1 MNEFVL
7 CKMNK
12 FLLLAF
18 LILIIGVPSAYA
30 HPFLL
35 DSEPPQAGNAA
46 IGTTQIITKY
56 SEAVEID
63 FSELKVF
70 DGNGNQIDNG
80 DTAYYEGE
88 NSLVITTSPLED
100 GTYTVTSKV
109 LSKVDGHLVRAAII
123 FGVGEA
129 QVDVSLLEAQEESE
143 TTFLPE
149 AAARFPGIVGQTVI
163 LGSTISAIAI
173 WGTRRKHFRKENLT
187 LINQTYRSKFSKI
200 TGAALVGVLV
210 SNFVMLAVQTIRLET
225 SPLDVIGTSFGTTWL
240 ARMII
245 TIILLGIWFWMER
258 KPRLTSKK
266 HVPMLVASLVL
277 IFTTTMFGHGA
288 ASELAAPMILD
299 YVHNLLASVWI
310 GGVIFFS
317 FVILPTLAKLDWME
331 KEKTILTILPRYSGM
346 VTIALG
352 ILIITG
358 PTLLWFLES
367 DVTSIT
373 NSTYG
378 FLIFAKI
385 FLALIM
391 IGLGAYFQFKVQRPA
406 VKNLGGAI
414 GAGVFGFG
422 EKSPD
427 ISKEGFEP
435 PTIEALASK
444 KLAKPLKASAV
455 TGIILLGVVSL
466 LVNSSL
472 PAGEIQ
478 TADAQTA
485 TFGFSS
491 ILFSEQAKFDVSVL
505 PVGVGSNIINVI
517 VSTIDG
523 EPISDISGLK
533 IKISNPQRNI
543 SPIEISTTH
552 ASNMITKFEGE
563 ATFGFAGTWQI
574 EIEAQRTQAAN
585 ESVIFDVLVK
595 PTLSEIRTEITEYD
609 FPEGESAPL
618 YPLYDGDNTIWI
630 SDAAK
635 PKLWKFTLDDR
646 KFTSHEFF
654 GLTTIFLD
662 IDHNGKIWFTD
673 TPNSKIGNFDPNT
686 EKFEIIEIPSLT
698 ASSPYSIPI
707 ALKVDLDNNIWV
719 AVVDRDMLLVYNQ
732 DSKEFEQLL
741 KLPTSESGPSALLLD
756 DNGDMWFAES
766 LAGKI
771 GVVDSKTFEITEFA
785 PDTPLDEP
793 FALLFDKSGS
803 LWISEHIGPGIS
815 KFDPV
820 LETFDHVEAPNP
832 ESLPFGMVIDKYDN
846 IWFGQHVTDEL
857 AVYDPY
863 NDQLIEVSIPTP
875 ESFTQFVTSDND
887 GNVWFVEQR
896 GQKLGVVSIS
906 SVSGQ
911 ARTVTDGVSQSGFN
925 YAEIVS
931 PLIAGGIVVSSL
943 FFVKSVND
951 KRRIDKM
958 LSK

>member
-1 MNEFVL
+1 
-7 CKMNK
+7 
-12 FLLLAF
+12 LAL
-18 LILIIGVPSAYA
+18 LILVIGVPSVYA

-35 DSEPPQAGNAA
+35 DSEPSQAVNAP

-56 SEAVEID
+56 SEAVEIN

-70 DGNGNQIDNG
+70 DSNGNQIDNG
-80 DTAYYEGE
+80 DTTYYEGE
-88 NSLVITTSPLED
+88 SSLVITTPPLED

-129 QVDVSLLEAQEESE
+129 QVDASLLESQDESE

-149 AAARFPGIVGQTVI
+149 AAARFPGIVGQTVV

-173 WGTRRKHFRKENLT
+173 WGTQRKHFGKENLT

-200 TGAALVGVLV
+200 TGVALVGVLV
-210 SNFVMLAVQTIRLET
+210 SNFVMLAVQTVRLET
-225 SPLDVIGTSFGTTWL
+225 SPIDVLGTTFGATWL
-240 ARMII
+240 MRMII

-258 KPRLTSKK
+258 KPHLTNKK
-266 HVPMLVASLVL
+266 HVPMLIVSLAL
-277 IFTTTMFGHGA
+277 IFTTTMFGHGT
-288 ASELAAPMILD
+288 ASELVAPMILD

-331 KEKTILTILPRYSGM
+331 KEKTVLAILPRYSGM

-378 FLIFAKI
+378 LLIFAKI

-422 EKSPD
+422 EKPPD

-472 PAGEIQ
+472 PAGEVQ

-491 ILFSEQAKFDVSVL
+491 VLFSEQAKFDVSVL
-505 PVGVGSNIINVI
+505 PVGVGSNTISVI

-523 EPISDISGLK
+523 EPMSDISGLK
-533 IKISNPQRNI
+533 IKVSNPQRNI
-543 SPIEISTTH
+543 SPIEISTIQ
-552 ASNMITKFEGE
+552 SSDEITEFEGE

-574 EIEAQRTQAAN
+574 EIEAQRTQTAN

-618 YPLYDGDNTIWI
+618 YPRYDGDNTIWI
-630 SDAAK
+630 SDAAE
-635 PKLWKFTLDDR
+635 PRLWKFTLDDR
-646 KFTSHEFF
+646 QFSSYDFF
-654 GLTTIFLD
+654 GISTIFLD
-662 IDHNGKIWFTD
+662 IDHDGKIWFTD
-673 TPNSKIGNFDPNT
+673 TPNSKIGNFDPKT
-686 EKFEIIEIPSLT
+686 EKFEVIEIPSLT
-698 ASSPYSIPI
+698 DTSPYSIPI
-707 ALKVDLDNNIWV
+707 ALKVDFDNNIWI
-719 AVVDRDMLLVYNQ
+719 AVVDTDMLLVYNQ
-732 DSKEFEQLL
+732 NSKEFEQFLRV
-741 KLPTSESGPSALLLD
+741 PTSESGPSALLLD
-756 DNGDMWFAES
+756 DNGNIWFAEALS
-766 LAGKI
+766 GRI

-803 LWISEHIGPGIS
+803 LWIAEHIGPGIT

-820 LETFDHVEAPNP
+820 LETFEHVNVPNP
-832 ESLPFGMVIDKYDN
+832 ESLPFGMAIDKYDN
-846 IWFGQHVTDEL
+846 IWFGQHVIDEL
-857 AVYDPY
+857 GVYDPY

-875 ESFTQFVTSDND
+875 ESFTQFITADD
-887 GNVWFVEQR
+887 KGDIWFVEQR
-896 GQKLGVVSIS
+896 TKKLGVVSIS
-906 SVSGQ
+906 SIPGQ
-911 ARTVTDGVSQSGFN
+911 ARSITDGGSGPSFN

-958 LSK
+958 LS

>member
-1 MNEFVL
+1 
-7 CKMNK
+7 
-12 FLLLAF
+12 
-18 LILIIGVPSAYA
+18 
-30 HPFLL
+30 
-35 DSEPPQAGNAA
+35 
-46 IGTTQIITKY
+46 
-56 SEAVEID
+56 
-63 FSELKVF
+63 
-70 DGNGNQIDNG
+70 
-80 DTAYYEGE
+80 
-88 NSLVITTSPLED
+88 
-100 GTYTVTSKV
+100 
-109 LSKVDGHLVRAAII
+109 
-123 FGVGEA
+123 
-129 QVDVSLLEAQEESE
+129 
-143 TTFLPE
+143 
-149 AAARFPGIVGQTVI
+149 
-163 LGSTISAIAI
+163 
-173 WGTRRKHFRKENLT
+173 
-187 LINQTYRSKFSKI
+187 
-200 TGAALVGVLV
+200 
-210 SNFVMLAVQTIRLET
+210 
-225 SPLDVIGTSFGTTWL
+225 
-240 ARMII
+240 
-245 TIILLGIWFWMER
+245 MER
-258 KPRLTSKK
+258 KSHLTGKK
-266 HVPMLVASLVL
+266 HVPMLIVSLAL
-277 IFTTTMFGHGA
+277 IFTTTLLGHGTA
-288 ASELAAPMILD
+288 TELVAPMILD
-299 YVHNLLASVWI
+299 YVHNLLSSVWI
-310 GGVIFFS
+310 GGVIFLA
-317 FVILPTLAKLDWME
+317 FVVLPTLAKLDLID
-331 KEKTILTILPRYSGM
+331 KEKTVLAILPRYSGM

-391 IGLGAYFQFKVQRPA
+391 IGLGAYFQFKIQRPA

-422 EKSPD
+422 EKPPD
-427 ISKEGFEP
+427 VSKEGFEP

-444 KLAKPLKASAV
+444 KISKPLKASAV

-472 PAGEIQ
+472 PAGEVQ

-491 ILFSEQAKFDVSVL
+491 VLFSEQAKFDVSVL
-505 PVGVGSNIINVI
+505 PVGVGPNTISVI
-517 VSTIDG
+517 VSTIDD
-523 EPISDISGLK
+523 EPMSDISGLK
-533 IKISNPQRNI
+533 IKVSNPQRNI
-543 SPIEISTTH
+543 SPIEISTTQ
-552 ASNMITKFEGE
+552 SSDVITKFDGE

-595 PTLSEIRTEITEYD
+595 PTLSEIRTQITEYD

-618 YPLYDGDNTIWI
+618 YPRYDGDNTIWI
-630 SDAAK
+630 SDAAE
-635 PKLWKFTLDDR
+635 PKLWKFTLDDNQ
-646 KFTSHEFF
+646 FTSYEFF

-686 EKFEIIEIPSLT
+686 EEFEIIEIPSLT
-698 ASSPYSIPI
+698 ALSPHSIPI

-719 AVVDRDMLLVYNQ
+719 AVVDRDMLLVYSQ
-732 DSKEFEQLL
+732 DSKEFEQFLR
-741 KLPTSESGPSALLLD
+741 LPTSESGPSALLLD

-771 GVVDSKTFEITEFA
+771 GVVDSKTYEITEYA

-803 LWISEHIGPGIS
+803 LWLSEHIGPSIS

-820 LETFDHVEAPNP
+820 LETFEHVEVPNP
-832 ESLPFGMVIDKYDN
+832 ESLPFGMAIDKYDN

-857 AVYDPY
+857 GVYDPY
-863 NDQLIEVSIPTP
+863 NDQLIEVSIPTL
-875 ESFTQFVTSDND
+875 ESFTQFVTSDDD
-887 GNVWFVEQR
+887 GNIWFVEQR

-906 SVSGQ
+906 SVPGQ

-958 LSK
+958 LS

>member
-1 MNEFVL
+1 M
-7 CKMNK
+7 
-12 FLLLAF
+12 
-18 LILIIGVPSAYA
+18 I
-30 HPFLL
+30 
-35 DSEPPQAGNAA
+35 
-46 IGTTQIITKY
+46 
-56 SEAVEID
+56 
-63 FSELKVF
+63 
-70 DGNGNQIDNG
+70 
-80 DTAYYEGE
+80 
-88 NSLVITTSPLED
+88 
-100 GTYTVTSKV
+100 
-109 LSKVDGHLVRAAII
+109 
-123 FGVGEA
+123 
-129 QVDVSLLEAQEESE
+129 
-143 TTFLPE
+143 
-149 AAARFPGIVGQTVI
+149 
-163 LGSTISAIAI
+163 
-173 WGTRRKHFRKENLT
+173 
-187 LINQTYRSKFSKI
+187 
-200 TGAALVGVLV
+200 
-210 SNFVMLAVQTIRLET
+210 AVQTVRLET
-225 SPLDVIGTSFGTTWL
+225 SPIDVLGTTFGATWL
-240 ARMII
+240 IRMII

-258 KPRLTSKK
+258 KPHLTNKK
-266 HVPMLVASLVL
+266 HVPMLIVSLAL
-277 IFTTTMFGHGA
+277 IFTTTMFGHGT
-288 ASELAAPMILD
+288 ASELVAPMILD

-331 KEKTILTILPRYSGM
+331 KEKTVLAILPRYSGM

-422 EKSPD
+422 EKPPD
-427 ISKEGFEP
+427 VSKEGFEP

-444 KLAKPLKASAV
+444 KLVKPLKASAV
-455 TGIILLGVVSL
+455 IGIILLGVVSL

-485 TFGFSS
+485 MFGFSS
-491 ILFSEQAKFDVSVL
+491 VLFSEQAKFDVSVL
-505 PVGVGSNIINVI
+505 PVGVGPNTISVV

-523 EPISDISGLK
+523 EPMSDVSGLK
-533 IKISNPQRNI
+533 IKVSNPQRNI
-543 SPIEISTTH
+543 SPIEISTIQ
-552 ASNMITKFEGE
+552 SSDEITKFEGE

-574 EIEAQRTQAAN
+574 EIEAQRTQTAN

-618 YPLYDGDNTIWI
+618 YPRYDGDNTIWI
-630 SDAAK
+630 SDAAE
-635 PKLWKFTLDDR
+635 PRLWKFTLDD
-646 KFTSHEFF
+646 KQFSSYDFF
-654 GLTTIFLD
+654 GISTIFLD
-662 IDHNGKIWFTD
+662 IDHDGKIWFTD
-673 TPNSKIGNFDPNT
+673 TPNSKIGNFDPKT
-686 EKFEIIEIPSLT
+686 EKFEIIEIPSLVDT
-698 ASSPYSIPI
+698 SPYSIPI
-707 ALKVDLDNNIWV
+707 ALKVDFDNNIWV
-719 AVVDRDMLLVYNQ
+719 AVVDKDMLLVYSQ
-732 DSKEFEQLL
+732 DSKEFVQFLR
-741 KLPTSESGPSALLLD
+741 LPTSESGPSALLLG
-756 DNGDMWFAES
+756 DNGNIWFAES

-771 GVVDSKTFEITEFA
+771 GIVDSKTFEITEFA
-785 PDTPLDEP
+785 PDTSLDEP

-803 LWISEHIGPGIS
+803 LWISEHIGPGIT
-815 KFDPV
+815 KFNSM
-820 LETFDHVEAPNP
+820 LETFDHVKAPNP
-832 ESLPFGMVIDKYDN
+832 ESLPFGMAIDKYDN

-857 AVYDPY
+857 GVYDPY

-875 ESFTQFVTSDND
+875 ESFTQFITSDD
-887 GNVWFVEQR
+887 KGDIWFVEQR
-896 GQKLGVVSIS
+896 TKKLGVVSIS
-906 SVSGQ
+906 SIPGQ
-911 ARTVTDGVSQSGFN
+911 ARTVTDGGSGPSFN

-951 KRRIDKM
+951 KRRIDRM

>member
-1 MNEFVL
+1 
-7 CKMNK
+7 
-12 FLLLAF
+12 LAF
-18 LILIIGVPSAYA
+18 LILVIGVPSAYA

-35 DSEPPQAGNAA
+35 DSEPSQAVNAP

-70 DGNGNQIDNG
+70 DSNGNQIDNG

-88 NSLVITTSPLED
+88 SSLVITTPPLED

-129 QVDVSLLEAQEESE
+129 QVDASLLESQDESE

-149 AAARFPGIVGQTVI
+149 AAARFPGIVGQTVV
-163 LGSTISAIAI
+163 LGSAISAIAI
-173 WGTRRKHFRKENLT
+173 WGTQRKHFGKENLT

-210 SNFVMLAVQTIRLET
+210 SNFVMIAVQTVRLET
-225 SPLDVIGTSFGTTWL
+225 SPIDVLGTTFGATWL
-240 ARMII
+240 IRMII
-245 TIILLGIWFWMER
+245 TIILHGIWFWMER
-258 KPRLTSKK
+258 KPHLTNKK
-266 HVPMLVASLVL
+266 HAPMLIVSLAL
-277 IFTTTMFGHGA
+277 IFTTTMFGHGT
-288 ASELAAPMILD
+288 ASELVAPMILD

-331 KEKTILTILPRYSGM
+331 KEKTVLAILPRYSGM

-378 FLIFAKI
+378 LLIFAKI
-385 FLALIM
+385 FLAMIM

-422 EKSPD
+422 EKPPD
-427 ISKEGFEP
+427 ISKEGFEA

-444 KLAKPLKASAV
+444 KLVKPLKASAV
-455 TGIILLGVVSL
+455 IGIILLGVVSL

-478 TADAQTA
+478 TADAQIA

-491 ILFSEQAKFDVSVL
+491 VLFSEQAKFDVSIL
-505 PVGVGSNIINVI
+505 PVGVGPNTISV
-517 VSTIDG
+517 VVFTIDG
-523 EPISDISGLK
+523 EPMSDVSGLK
-533 IKISNPQRNI
+533 IKVSNPQRNI
-543 SPIEISTTH
+543 SPIEISTIQSSDEVTE
-552 ASNMITKFEGE
+552 FEGE

-574 EIEAQRTQAAN
+574 DIEVQRTQAAN
-585 ESVIFDVLVK
+585 ESIIFDVLVK

-609 FPEGESAPL
+609 FPEADSAPL
-618 YPLYDGDNTIWI
+618 YPRYDGDNTIWI
-630 SDAAK
+630 SDAAE
-635 PKLWKFTLDDR
+635 PRLWKFTLDDR
-646 KFTSHEFF
+646 QFSSYDFF
-654 GLTTIFLD
+654 GISTIFLD
-662 IDHNGKIWFTD
+662 IDHDGKIWFTD
-673 TPNSKIGNFDPNT
+673 TPNSKIGNFDPKT
-686 EKFEIIEIPSLT
+686 EKFEVIEIPSLT
-698 ASSPYSIPI
+698 DTSPYSIPI
-707 ALKVDLDNNIWV
+707 ALKVDFDNNIWI
-719 AVVDRDMLLVYNQ
+719 AVVDTDMLLVYSQ
-732 DSKEFEQLL
+732 DSKEFEQFLRV
-741 KLPTSESGPSALLLD
+741 PTSESGPSALLLD
-756 DNGDMWFAES
+756 DNGNMWFAEALS
-766 LAGKI
+766 GKI

-803 LWISEHIGPGIS
+803 LWIAEHIGPGIT
-815 KFDPV
+815 KFDPI
-820 LETFDHVEAPNP
+820 LETFDHVKATNP
-832 ESLPFGMVIDKYDN
+832 ESLPFGMAIDKYDN
-846 IWFGQHVTDEL
+846 IWFGQHVIDEL
-857 AVYDPY
+857 GVYDPY
-863 NDQLIEVSIPTP
+863 NDQLIEIPIPTL
-875 ESFTQFVTSDND
+875 ESFTQFITADDNGD
-887 GNVWFVEQR
+887 IWFVEQR
-896 GQKLGVVSIS
+896 TKKLGVVSIS
-906 SVSGQ
+906 SVPGQ
-911 ARTVTDGVSQSGFN
+911 VRTVIDGGGESGFN

>member
-1 MNEFVL
+1 
-7 CKMNK
+7 MNK
-12 FLLLAF
+12 LLFLVF
-18 LILIIGVPSAYA
+18 LILVIGIPSAYA

-46 IGTTQIITKY
+46 IGTTQVIIKY
-56 SEAVEID
+56 SEAIEID

-70 DGNGNQIDNG
+70 DSNGNQIDSRN
-80 DTAYYEGE
+80 TAYYEGE
-88 NSLVITTSPLED
+88 SSLVITTPPLED

-149 AAARFPGIVGQTVI
+149 AAARFPGIVGQTVV
-163 LGSTISAIAI
+163 LGSAISAIAI
-173 WGTRRKHFRKENLT
+173 WGTQRKHFGKENLT

-200 TGAALVGVLV
+200 TGVALVGVLV
-210 SNFVMLAVQTIRLET
+210 SNFVMIAVQTVRLET
-225 SPLDVIGTSFGTTWL
+225 SPIDVLGTTFGTTWL
-240 ARMII
+240 IRMII

-258 KPRLTSKK
+258 KPHLTNKK
-266 HVPMLVASLVL
+266 HVPMLIVSLAL
-277 IFTTTMFGHGA
+277 IFTTTMFGHGT
-288 ASELAAPMILD
+288 ASELVAPMILD

-331 KEKTILTILPRYSGM
+331 KEKTVLAILPRYSGM

-352 ILIITG
+352 ILIVTG

-406 VKNLGGAI
+406 VKNLGGVI

-422 EKSPD
+422 EKPPD

-472 PAGEIQ
+472 PAGEVQ
-478 TADAQTA
+478 TADAQIA

-491 ILFSEQAKFDVSVL
+491 VLFSEQAKFDVSVL
-505 PVGVGSNIINVI
+505 PVGVGSNTISVV

-523 EPISDISGLK
+523 EPMSDVSGLK
-533 IKISNPQRNI
+533 IKVSNPQRNI
-543 SPIEISTTH
+543 SPIEISTIQ
-552 ASNMITKFEGE
+552 SSDEITEFEGE

-574 EIEAQRTQAAN
+574 EIEAQRTQTAN

-609 FPEGESAPL
+609 FPEADSAPL
-618 YPLYDGDNTIWI
+618 YPRYDGNNTIWI
-630 SDAAK
+630 SDAAE
-635 PKLWKFTLDDR
+635 PRLWKFTLDD
-646 KFTSHEFF
+646 KQFSSYEFF
-654 GLTTIFLD
+654 GISTIFLD
-662 IDHNGKIWFTD
+662 IDHDGKIWFTD
-673 TPNSKIGNFDPNT
+673 TPNSKIGNFDPKT
-686 EKFEIIEIPSLT
+686 EKFEVIEIPSLVDT
-698 ASSPYSIPI
+698 SPYSIPI
-707 ALKVDLDNNIWV
+707 ALKVDFDNNIWI
-719 AVVDRDMLLVYNQ
+719 AVVDTDMLLMYNQ
-732 DSKEFEQLL
+732 NSKEFEQFLR
-741 KLPTSESGPSALLLD
+741 LPTSESGPSALLLD
-756 DNGDMWFAES
+756 DNGNMWFAEALS
-766 LAGKI
+766 GRI

-803 LWISEHIGPGIS
+803 LWIAEHIGPGIT

-820 LETFDHVEAPNP
+820 LETFDHVKAPNP
-832 ESLPFGMVIDKYDN
+832 ESLPFGMAIDKYDN

-857 AVYDPY
+857 GVYDPY

-875 ESFTQFVTSDND
+875 ESFTQFIAADD
-887 GNVWFVEQR
+887 KGDIWFVEQR
-896 GQKLGVVSIS
+896 TKKLGVVSIS

-911 ARTVTDGVSQSGFN
+911 ARDVTDSVNKFVFN

-931 PLIAGGIVVSSL
+931 PLIAGGIVLSSL
-943 FFVKSVND
+943 FFVKSIND

-958 LSK
+958 LS

>member
-1 MNEFVL
+1 MNRL
-7 CKMNK
+7 
-12 FLLLAF
+12 LLLAF
-18 LILIIGVPSAYA
+18 LILVIGVPSAYA

-35 DSEPPQAGNAA
+35 DSEPSQAVNAP

-70 DGNGNQIDNG
+70 DSNGNQIDNG

-88 NSLVITTSPLED
+88 SSLVITTPPLED

-129 QVDVSLLEAQEESE
+129 QVDASLLESQDESE

-149 AAARFPGIVGQTVI
+149 AAARFPGIVGQTVV
-163 LGSTISAIAI
+163 LGSAISAIAI
-173 WGTRRKHFRKENLT
+173 WGTQRKHFGKENLT

-200 TGAALVGVLV
+200 TGVALVGVLV
-210 SNFVMLAVQTIRLET
+210 SNFVMIAVQTVRLET
-225 SPLDVIGTSFGTTWL
+225 SPIDVLGTTFGATWL
-240 ARMII
+240 IRMII

-258 KPRLTSKK
+258 KPHLTNKK
-266 HVPMLVASLVL
+266 HVPMLIVSLAL
-277 IFTTTMFGHGA
+277 IFTTTMFGHGT
-288 ASELAAPMILD
+288 ASELVAPMILD

-331 KEKTILTILPRYSGM
+331 KEKTVLAILPRYSGM

-422 EKSPD
+422 EKPPD

-455 TGIILLGVVSL
+455 IGIILLGVVSL

-472 PAGEIQ
+472 PAGEVQ

-485 TFGFSS
+485 MFGFSS
-491 ILFSEQAKFDVSVL
+491 VLFSEQAKFDVSVL
-505 PVGVGSNIINVI
+505 PVGVGPNTISVV

-523 EPISDISGLK
+523 EPMSDVSGLK
-533 IKISNPQRNI
+533 IKVSNPQRNI
-543 SPIEISTTH
+543 SPIEISTIQSSDEVTE
-552 ASNMITKFEGE
+552 FEGE

-574 EIEAQRTQAAN
+574 EIEAQRTQTAN

-618 YPLYDGDNTIWI
+618 YPRYDGDNTIWI
-630 SDAAK
+630 SDAAE
-635 PKLWKFTLDDR
+635 PRLWKFTLDD
-646 KFTSHEFF
+646 KQFSSYDFF
-654 GLTTIFLD
+654 GISTIFLD
-662 IDHNGKIWFTD
+662 IDHDGKIWFTD
-673 TPNSKIGNFDPNT
+673 TPNSKIGNFDPKT
-686 EKFEIIEIPSLT
+686 EKFEVIEIPSLVDT
-698 ASSPYSIPI
+698 SPYSIPI
-707 ALKVDLDNNIWV
+707 ALKVDFDNNIWI
-719 AVVDRDMLLVYNQ
+719 AVVDTDMILMYNQ
-732 DSKEFEQLL
+732 NSKEFEQFLR
-741 KLPTSESGPSALLLD
+741 LPTSESGPSALLLD
-756 DNGDMWFAES
+756 DNGNMWFAEALS
-766 LAGKI
+766 GRI

-803 LWISEHIGPGIS
+803 LWIAEHIGPGIT
-815 KFDPV
+815 KFDPI
-820 LETFDHVEAPNP
+820 LETFDHVKAPNP
-832 ESLPFGMVIDKYDN
+832 ESLPFGMAIDKYDN
-846 IWFGQHVTDEL
+846 IWFGQHVIDEL
-857 AVYDPY
+857 GVYDPY

-875 ESFTQFVTSDND
+875 ESFTQFITADD
-887 GNVWFVEQR
+887 KGDIWFVEQR
-896 GQKLGVVSIS
+896 TKKLGVVSIS
-906 SVSGQ
+906 SVPGQ
-911 ARTVTDGVSQSGFN
+911 ARAVTDGGSGPSFN

>member
-1 MNEFVL
+1 MTL
-7 CKMNK
+7 
-12 FLLLAF
+12 
-18 LILIIGVPSAYA
+18 LILVIGVPSAYA

-35 DSEPPQAGNAA
+35 DSEPSQAVNAP

-70 DGNGNQIDNG
+70 DSNGNQIDNG

-88 NSLVITTSPLED
+88 SSLVITTPPLED

-129 QVDVSLLEAQEESE
+129 QVDASLLESQDESE

-149 AAARFPGIVGQTVI
+149 AAARFPGIVGQTVV

-173 WGTRRKHFRKENLT
+173 WGTQRKYFGKENLT

-210 SNFVMLAVQTIRLET
+210 SNFVMIAVQTVRLET
-225 SPLDVIGTSFGTTWL
+225 SPIDVLGTTFGATWL
-240 ARMII
+240 IRMII

-258 KPRLTSKK
+258 KPRLTNKK
-266 HVPMLVASLVL
+266 HVPMLIVSLAL
-277 IFTTTMFGHGA
+277 IFTTTMFGHGT
-288 ASELAAPMILD
+288 ASELVAPMILD

-317 FVILPTLAKLDWME
+317 FVVLPTLAKLDWME
-331 KEKTILTILPRYSGM
+331 KEKTVLAILPRYSGM

-422 EKSPD
+422 EKPPD

-472 PAGEIQ
+472 PAGEVQ

-491 ILFSEQAKFDVSVL
+491 VLFSEQAKFDVSVL
-505 PVGVGSNIINVI
+505 PVGVGPNTISVI

-523 EPISDISGLK
+523 EPMSDISGLK
-533 IKISNPQRNI
+533 IKVSNPQRNI
-543 SPIEISTTH
+543 SPIEISTIQS
-552 ASNMITKFEGE
+552 SNEVTEFEGE

-574 EIEAQRTQAAN
+574 EIEAQRTQTAN

-618 YPLYDGDNTIWI
+618 YPRYDGNNTIWI
-630 SDAAK
+630 SDAGE
-635 PKLWKFTLDDR
+635 PRLWKFTLDD
-646 KFTSHEFF
+646 KQFSSYEFF
-654 GLTTIFLD
+654 GISTIFLD
-662 IDHNGKIWFTD
+662 IDHDGKIWFTD
-673 TPNSKIGNFDPNT
+673 TPNSKIGNFDPRT
-686 EKFEIIEIPSLT
+686 EKFEVIEIPSLVDT
-698 ASSPYSIPI
+698 SPYSIPI
-707 ALKVDLDNNIWV
+707 ALKVDFDNNIWI
-719 AVVDRDMLLVYNQ
+719 AVVDTDMLLVYSQ
-732 DSKEFEQLL
+732 DSKEFEQFLRV
-741 KLPTSESGPSALLLD
+741 PTSESGPSALLLD
-756 DNGDMWFAES
+756 DNGDVWFAEALS
-766 LAGKI
+766 GKI

-803 LWISEHIGPGIS
+803 LWIAEHIGPGIT
-815 KFDPV
+815 KFDPI
-820 LETFDHVEAPNP
+820 LETFDHVKAPNP
-832 ESLPFGMVIDKYDN
+832 ESLPFGMAIDKYDN
-846 IWFGQHVTDEL
+846 IWFGQHVIDEL
-857 AVYDPY
+857 GVYDPY

-875 ESFTQFVTSDND
+875 ESFTQFITADD
-887 GNVWFVEQR
+887 KGDIWFVEQR
-896 GQKLGVVSIS
+896 TKKLGVVSIS
-906 SVSGQ
+906 SIPGQ
-911 ARTVTDGVSQSGFN
+911 ARAITDGGSGPSFN

-958 LSK
+958 LNK

>member
-1 MNEFVL
+1 MSGLVL

-12 FLLLAF
+12 LLFLAF
-18 LILIIGVPSAYA
+18 LILVIGIPSAYA

-46 IGTTQIITKY
+46 IGTTQVIIKY
-56 SEAVEID
+56 SEAIEID

-70 DGNGNQIDNG
+70 DSNGNQIDSRN
-80 DTAYYEGE
+80 TAYYEGE
-88 NSLVITTSPLED
+88 SSLVITTPPLED

-129 QVDVSLLEAQEESE
+129 RVDASLLETQEESE
-143 TTFLPE
+143 ITFLPE
-149 AAARFPGIVGQTVI
+149 AAARFPGIVGQTVV
-163 LGSTISAIAI
+163 LGSAISAIAI
-173 WGTRRKHFRKENLT
+173 WGTQRKHFGKENLT

-210 SNFVMLAVQTIRLET
+210 SNFVMIAVQTVRLET
-225 SPLDVIGTSFGTTWL
+225 SPIDVLGTTFGATWL
-240 ARMII
+240 IRMII

-258 KPRLTSKK
+258 KPRLTNKK
-266 HVPMLVASLVL
+266 HVPMLIVSLAL
-277 IFTTTMFGHGA
+277 IFTTTMFGHGT
-288 ASELAAPMILD
+288 ASELAVPMILD

-310 GGVIFFS
+310 GGVIFFA

-331 KEKTILTILPRYSGM
+331 KEKTILAILPRYSGM

-367 DVTSIT
+367 NVTSIT

-422 EKSPD
+422 EKPPD
-427 ISKEGFEP
+427 VSKERFEP

-444 KLAKPLKASAV
+444 KLVKPLKASAV

-472 PAGEIQ
+472 PAGEVQ

-485 TFGFSS
+485 MFGFSS
-491 ILFSEQAKFDVSVL
+491 VLFSEQAKFDVSVL
-505 PVGVGSNIINVI
+505 PVGVGLNTISVV

-523 EPISDISGLK
+523 EPMSDVSGLK
-533 IKISNPQRNI
+533 IKVSNPQRNI
-543 SPIEISTTH
+543 SPIEISTIQSSDEVTE
-552 ASNMITKFEGE
+552 FEGE

-574 EIEAQRTQAAN
+574 EIEAQRTQTAN

-618 YPLYDGDNTIWI
+618 YPRYDGNNTIWI
-630 SDAAK
+630 SDAAE
-635 PKLWKFTLDDR
+635 PRLWKFTLDD
-646 KFTSHEFF
+646 KQFSSYDFF
-654 GLTTIFLD
+654 GISTIFLD
-662 IDHNGKIWFTD
+662 IDHDGKIWFTD
-673 TPNSKIGNFDPNT
+673 TPNSKIGNFDPKT
-686 EKFEIIEIPSLT
+686 EKFEVIEIPSLVDT
-698 ASSPYSIPI
+698 SPYSIPI
-707 ALKVDLDNNIWV
+707 ALKVDFDNNIWI
-719 AVVDRDMLLVYNQ
+719 AVVDTDMLLVYNQ
-732 DSKEFEQLL
+732 NSKEFEKFLR
-741 KLPTSESGPSALLLD
+741 LPTEESGPSALLID
-756 DNGDMWFAES
+756 DNGDIWFAEALS
-766 LAGKI
+766 GKI
-771 GVVDSKTFEITEFA
+771 GIVDSKTFEITEFA
-785 PDTPLDEP
+785 PDTSLDEP

-803 LWISEHIGPGIS
+803 LWISEHIGPGIT

-820 LETFDHVEAPNP
+820 LETFDHVNVPNP
-832 ESLPFGMVIDKYDN
+832 ESLPFGMAIDKYDN
-846 IWFGQHVTDEL
+846 IWFGQHVIDEL
-857 AVYDPY
+857 GVYDPY

-875 ESFTQFVTSDND
+875 ESFTQFITADD
-887 GNVWFVEQR
+887 KGDIWFVEQR
-896 GQKLGVVSIS
+896 TKKLGVVSIS
-906 SVSGQ
+906 SVPGQ
-911 ARTVTDGVSQSGFN
+911 ARTVIDGGDASGFN

-958 LSK
+958 LS

>member
-35 DSEPPQAGNAA
+35 DSEPSQAGNTA

-56 SEAVEID
+56 SEAVEIN

-70 DGNGNQIDNG
+70 DSNGNQIDSRN
-80 DTAYYEGE
+80 TAYYEGE
-88 NSLVITTSPLED
+88 SSLVITTSPLED

-129 QVDVSLLEAQEESE
+129 QVDVSLLESQDESE

-149 AAARFPGIVGQTVI
+149 AAARFPGIVGQTVV
-163 LGSTISAIAI
+163 LGSAISAIAI
-173 WGTRRKHFRKENLT
+173 WGTQRKHFGKENLT

-210 SNFVMLAVQTIRLET
+210 SNFAILAVQTIRLET

-240 ARMII
+240 TRMII

-266 HVPMLVASLVL
+266 HVPMLGASLAL
-277 IFTTTMFGHGA
+277 IFTTTMFGHGT

-310 GGVIFFS
+310 GGVIFFA
-317 FVILPTLAKLDWME
+317 FVILPTLAKLNWME
-331 KEKTILTILPRYSGM
+331 KEKTILAILPRYSGM
-346 VTIALG
+346 ITIALG

-543 SPIEISTTH
+543 SPIEISTTQ

-630 SDAAK
+630 SDAAE
-635 PKLWKFTLDDR
+635 PRIWKFTLDD
-646 KFTSHEFF
+646 KQFSSYDFF
-654 GLTTIFLD
+654 GISTIFLD

-686 EKFEIIEIPSLT
+686 EEFEIIEIPPLT
-698 ASSPYSIPI
+698 AKSPFSIPI
-707 ALKVDLDNNIWV
+707 ALKVDFDNNIWI
-719 AVVDRDMLLVYNQ
+719 AVVDRNMLLMYNQ
-732 DSKEFEQLL
+732 DSKKFEKFLR
-741 KLPTSESGPSALLLD
+741 LPTEESGPSALLID
-756 DNGDMWFAES
+756 DNGNIWFAEALS
-766 LAGKI
+766 GKI
-771 GVVDSKTFEITEFA
+771 GIVDSKTFEITEFA

-793 FALLFDKSGS
+793 FALLFDKFGS
-803 LWISEHIGPGIS
+803 LWISEHIAPGIA
-815 KFDPV
+815 KFDPI
-820 LETFDHVEAPNP
+820 LETFDRVKAPNP
-832 ESLPFGMVIDKYDN
+832 EALPFGMAIDKYDN

-857 AVYDPY
+857 GVYDPY

-875 ESFTQFVTSDND
+875 QSFTQFITADDSGDI
-887 GNVWFVEQR
+887 WFVEQR
-896 GQKLGVVSIS
+896 GKKLGVVSIS
-906 SVSGQ
+906 SALGQ
-911 ARTVTDGVSQSGFN
+911 ARDVTDSVNKFVFN

-931 PLIAGGIVVSSL
+931 PLIAGGIVLSSL

-958 LSK
+958 LG

>member
-1 MNEFVL
+1 MNIVVL

-12 FLLLAF
+12 LLFLPF
-18 LILIIGVPSAYA
+18 LVLIIGIPSAYA

-35 DSEPPQAGNAA
+35 DSDPGQGQNAA
-46 IGTTQIITKY
+46 IGTTQIITFY
-56 SEAVEID
+56 SEAIEID
-63 FSELKVF
+63 FSELKIF
-70 DGNGNQIDNG
+70 DSNGNKIDNM
-80 DTAYYEGE
+80 DTSYYDGE
-88 NSLVITTSPLED
+88 SSLVITTPPLED
-100 GTYTVTSKV
+100 GIYTVTSKV
-109 LSKVDGHLVRAAII
+109 LSKIDGHLVQAAII

-129 QVDVSLLEAQEESE
+129 EVDLSLLESQEESE
-143 TTFLPE
+143 TTFLPD
-149 AAARFPGIVGQTVI
+149 AAARFPGIVGKTVV

-173 WGTRRKHFRKENLT
+173 WGTQRKHFGKENLT

-200 TGAALVGVLV
+200 TGVALVGVLV
-210 SNFVMLAVQTIRLET
+210 SNFVMIAVQTVRLET
-225 SPLDVIGTSFGTTWL
+225 SPIDVLGTTFGATWL
-240 ARMII
+240 IRMII

-258 KPRLTSKK
+258 KPHLTNKK
-266 HVPMLVASLVL
+266 HVPMLIVSLAL
-277 IFTTTMFGHGA
+277 IFTTTMFGHGT

-310 GGVIFFS
+310 GGIIFFS

-331 KEKTILTILPRYSGM
+331 KEKTVLAILPRYSGM

-378 FLIFAKI
+378 LLIFAKI

-422 EKSPD
+422 EKPPD

-455 TGIILLGVVSL
+455 IGIILLGVVSL

-472 PAGEIQ
+472 PAGEVQ
-478 TADAQTA
+478 TADAQT
-485 TFGFSS
+485 TMFGFSS
-491 ILFSEQAKFDVSVL
+491 VLFSEQAKFDVSVL
-505 PVGVGSNIINVI
+505 PVGVGPNTISVV

-523 EPISDISGLK
+523 EPMSDVSGLK
-533 IKISNPQRNI
+533 IKVSNPQRNI
-543 SPIEISTTH
+543 SPIEISTIQSSDEVTE
-552 ASNMITKFEGE
+552 FEGE

-574 EIEAQRTQAAN
+574 EIEAQRTQTAN

-609 FPEGESAPL
+609 FPEADSAPL
-618 YPLYDGDNTIWI
+618 YPRYDGDNTIWI
-630 SDAAK
+630 SDAAE
-635 PKLWKFTLDDR
+635 PRLWKFTLDDR
-646 KFTSHEFF
+646 QFSSYDFF
-654 GLTTIFLD
+654 GISTIFLD
-662 IDHNGKIWFTD
+662 IDHDGKIWFTD
-673 TPNSKIGNFDPNT
+673 TPNSKIGNFDPKT

-698 ASSPYSIPI
+698 DTSPYSIPI
-707 ALKVDLDNNIWV
+707 ALKVDFDNNIWI
-719 AVVDRDMLLVYNQ
+719 AVVDTNMILMYNQ
-732 DSKEFEQLL
+732 NSKEFEQFLR
-741 KLPTSESGPSALLLD
+741 LPTSESGPSALLLD
-756 DNGDMWFAES
+756 DNGNMWFAES

-803 LWISEHIGPGIS
+803 LWIAEHIGPGIT

-820 LETFDHVEAPNP
+820 LETFDHVKAPNP
-832 ESLPFGMVIDKYDN
+832 ESLPFGMAIDKYDN
-846 IWFGQHVTDEL
+846 IWFGQHVIDEL
-857 AVYDPY
+857 GVYDPY

-875 ESFTQFVTSDND
+875 ESFTQFITADDNGD
-887 GNVWFVEQR
+887 IWFVEQR
-896 GQKLGVVSIS
+896 TKKLGVVSIS
-906 SVSGQ
+906 SISGQ
-911 ARTVTDGVSQSGFN
+911 ARAVTDGGSGPSFN

>member
-1 MNEFVL
+1 
-7 CKMNK
+7 MNK
-12 FLLLAF
+12 LLLLAF
-18 LILIIGVPSAYA
+18 LILVIGVPSAYA

-35 DSEPPQAGNAA
+35 DSEPSQAVNAP

-70 DGNGNQIDNG
+70 DSNGNQIDNG

-88 NSLVITTSPLED
+88 SSLVITTPPLED

-129 QVDVSLLEAQEESE
+129 QVDASLLESQDESE

-149 AAARFPGIVGQTVI
+149 AAARFPGIVGQTVV
-163 LGSTISAIAI
+163 LGSAISAIAI
-173 WGTRRKHFRKENLT
+173 WGTQRKHFGKENLT

-200 TGAALVGVLV
+200 TGVALVGVLV
-210 SNFVMLAVQTIRLET
+210 SNFVMIAVQTVRLET
-225 SPLDVIGTSFGTTWL
+225 SPIDVLGTTFGATWL
-240 ARMII
+240 IRMII
-245 TIILLGIWFWMER
+245 TITLLGIWFWMER
-258 KPRLTSKK
+258 KPHLTNKK
-266 HVPMLVASLVL
+266 HVPMLIVSLAL
-277 IFTTTMFGHGA
+277 IFTTTMFGHGT
-288 ASELAAPMILD
+288 ASELVAPMILD

-331 KEKTILTILPRYSGM
+331 KEKTVLAILPRYSGM

-367 DVTSIT
+367 NVTSIT

-422 EKSPD
+422 EKPPD

-472 PAGEIQ
+472 PAGEVQ

-491 ILFSEQAKFDVSVL
+491 VLFSEQAKFDVSVL
-505 PVGVGSNIINVI
+505 PVGVGPNTISVV

-523 EPISDISGLK
+523 EPMSDVSGLK
-533 IKISNPQRNI
+533 IKVSNPQRNI
-543 SPIEISTTH
+543 SPIEISTIQ
-552 ASNMITKFEGE
+552 SSDEITEFEGE

-574 EIEAQRTQAAN
+574 EIEAQRTQTAN

-618 YPLYDGDNTIWI
+618 YPRYDGDNTIWI
-630 SDAAK
+630 SDAAE
-635 PKLWKFTLDDR
+635 PRLWKFTLDD
-646 KFTSHEFF
+646 KQFSSYDFF
-654 GLTTIFLD
+654 GISTIFLD
-662 IDHNGKIWFTD
+662 IDHDGKIWFTD
-673 TPNSKIGNFDPNT
+673 TPNSKIGNFDPKT
-686 EKFEIIEIPSLT
+686 EKFEVIEIPSLVDT
-698 ASSPYSIPI
+698 SPYSIPI
-707 ALKVDLDNNIWV
+707 ALKVDFDNNIWI
-719 AVVDRDMLLVYNQ
+719 AVVDTDMLLVYSQ
-732 DSKEFEQLL
+732 DSKEFEQFLRV
-741 KLPTSESGPSALLLD
+741 PTSESGPSALLLD
-756 DNGDMWFAES
+756 DNGNMWFAEALS
-766 LAGKI
+766 GKI
-771 GVVDSKTFEITEFA
+771 GVVDSKTFEITEFV

-803 LWISEHIGPGIS
+803 LWIAEHIGPGIT
-815 KFDPV
+815 KFDPI
-820 LETFDHVEAPNP
+820 LETFDHVKAPNP
-832 ESLPFGMVIDKYDN
+832 ESLPFGMAIDKYDN
-846 IWFGQHVTDEL
+846 IWFGQHVIDEL
-857 AVYDPY
+857 GVYDPY

-875 ESFTQFVTSDND
+875 ESFTQFITADD
-887 GNVWFVEQR
+887 KGDIWFVEQR
-896 GQKLGVVSIS
+896 TKKLGVVSIS
-906 SVSGQ
+906 SVPGQ
-911 ARTVTDGVSQSGFN
+911 ARTVIDGGSGPSFN

-951 KRRIDKM
+951 KRK
-958 LSK
+958 

>member
-1 MNEFVL
+1 MTL
-7 CKMNK
+7 
-12 FLLLAF
+12 
-18 LILIIGVPSAYA
+18 LILVIGVPSVYA

-35 DSEPPQAGNAA
+35 DSEPSQAVNAP

-70 DGNGNQIDNG
+70 DSNGNQIDNG

-88 NSLVITTSPLED
+88 SSLVITTSPLED
-100 GTYTVTSKV
+100 GIYTVTSKV

-129 QVDVSLLEAQEESE
+129 QVDVSILESQDESE

-149 AAARFPGIVGQTVI
+149 AAARFPGIVGQTVV

-173 WGTRRKHFRKENLT
+173 WGTQRKYFGKENLT

-200 TGAALVGVLV
+200 TGVALVGVLV
-210 SNFVMLAVQTIRLET
+210 SNFVMIAVQTVRLET
-225 SPLDVIGTSFGTTWL
+225 SPIDVLGTTFGATWL
-240 ARMII
+240 IRMII

-258 KPRLTSKK
+258 KPRLTNKK
-266 HVPMLVASLVL
+266 HVPMLIVSLAL
-277 IFTTTMFGHGA
+277 IFTTTMFGHGT
-288 ASELAAPMILD
+288 ASDLAAPMILD

-331 KEKTILTILPRYSGM
+331 KEKTVLAILPRYSGM

-422 EKSPD
+422 EKPPD

-472 PAGEIQ
+472 PAGEVQ
-478 TADAQTA
+478 TADAQTT

-491 ILFSEQAKFDVSVL
+491 VLFSEQAKFDVSVL
-505 PVGVGSNIINVI
+505 PVGVGPNTINVV

-523 EPISDISGLK
+523 EPMSDVSGLK
-533 IKISNPQRNI
+533 IKVSNPQRNI
-543 SPIEISTTH
+543 SPIEISTIQSSDKVTE
-552 ASNMITKFEGE
+552 FEGE
-563 ATFGFAGTWQI
+563 ATFGFAGAWQI
-574 EIEAQRTQAAN
+574 EIEAQRTQTVN

-618 YPLYDGDNTIWI
+618 YPRYDGNNTIWI
-630 SDAAK
+630 SDAAE
-635 PKLWKFTLDDR
+635 PRLWKFTLDD
-646 KFTSHEFF
+646 KQFSSYEFF
-654 GLTTIFLD
+654 GISTIFLD
-662 IDHNGKIWFTD
+662 IDHDGKIWFTD
-673 TPNSKIGNFDPNT
+673 TPNSKIGNFDPRT
-686 EKFEIIEIPSLT
+686 EKFEVVEIPSLVDT
-698 ASSPYSIPI
+698 SPYSIPI
-707 ALKVDLDNNIWV
+707 ALKVDFDNNIWI
-719 AVVDRDMLLVYNQ
+719 AVVDTDMLLVYSQ
-732 DSKEFEQLL
+732 DSKEFEQFLRV
-741 KLPTSESGPSALLLD
+741 PTSESGPSALLLD
-756 DNGDMWFAES
+756 DNGDVWFAEALS
-766 LAGKI
+766 GKI

-803 LWISEHIGPGIS
+803 LWIAEHIGPGIT

-820 LETFDHVEAPNP
+820 LETFDHVKAPNP
-832 ESLPFGMVIDKYDN
+832 ESLPFGMAIDKYDN
-846 IWFGQHVTDEL
+846 IWFGQHVIDEL
-857 AVYDPY
+857 GVYDPY

-875 ESFTQFVTSDND
+875 ESFTQFITTDD
-887 GNVWFVEQR
+887 KGDIWFVEQR
-896 GQKLGVVSIS
+896 TKKLGVVSIS
-906 SVSGQ
+906 SIPGQ
-911 ARTVTDGVSQSGFN
+911 ARSITDGGSGSSFN

>member
-1 MNEFVL
+1 
-7 CKMNK
+7 MNK
-12 FLLLAF
+12 LLLLAF
-18 LILIIGVPSAYA
+18 LILVIGVPSAYA

-35 DSEPPQAGNAA
+35 DSEPSQAVNAP

-70 DGNGNQIDNG
+70 DSNGNQIDNG

-88 NSLVITTSPLED
+88 SSLVITTPPLED

-129 QVDVSLLEAQEESE
+129 QVDASLLESQDESE

-149 AAARFPGIVGQTVI
+149 AAARFPGIVGQTVV
-163 LGSTISAIAI
+163 LGSAISAIAI
-173 WGTRRKHFRKENLT
+173 WGTQRKHFGKENLT

-210 SNFVMLAVQTIRLET
+210 SNFVMLAVQTVRLET
-225 SPLDVIGTSFGTTWL
+225 SPIDVLGTTFGATWL
-240 ARMII
+240 MRMII

-258 KPRLTSKK
+258 KPHLTNKK
-266 HVPMLVASLVL
+266 HVPMLIVSLAL
-277 IFTTTMFGHGA
+277 IFTTTMFGHGT
-288 ASELAAPMILD
+288 ASELVAPMILD

-331 KEKTILTILPRYSGM
+331 KEKTVLAILPRYSGM

-378 FLIFAKI
+378 LLIFAKI

-422 EKSPD
+422 EKPPD
-427 ISKEGFEP
+427 ISKEGFEA

-444 KLAKPLKASAV
+444 KLVKPLKASAV
-455 TGIILLGVVSL
+455 IGIILLGVVSL

-472 PAGEIQ
+472 PAGEVQ

-491 ILFSEQAKFDVSVL
+491 VLFSEQAKFDVSIL
-505 PVGVGSNIINVI
+505 PVGVGPNTISV
-517 VSTIDG
+517 VVFTIDG
-523 EPISDISGLK
+523 EPMSDVSGLK
-533 IKISNPQRNI
+533 IKVSNPQRNI
-543 SPIEISTTH
+543 SPIEISTIQSTDEV
-552 ASNMITKFEGE
+552 TKFEGE

-574 EIEAQRTQAAN
+574 EIEAQRTQTAN

-609 FPEGESAPL
+609 FPDDESAPL
-618 YPLYDGDNTIWI
+618 YPRYDGDNTIWI
-630 SDAAK
+630 SDAAE
-635 PKLWKFTLDDR
+635 PRLWKFTLDD
-646 KFTSHEFF
+646 KQFSSYDFF
-654 GLTTIFLD
+654 GISTIFLD
-662 IDHNGKIWFTD
+662 IDQDGKIWFTD
-673 TPNSKIGNFDPNT
+673 TPNSKIGNFDPKT

-698 ASSPYSIPI
+698 DTSPYSIPI
-707 ALKVDLDNNIWV
+707 ALKVDFDNNIWI
-719 AVVDRDMLLVYNQ
+719 AVVDTDMILMYNQ
-732 DSKEFEQLL
+732 NSKEFEQFLR
-741 KLPTSESGPSALLLD
+741 LPTSESGPSALLLD
-756 DNGDMWFAES
+756 DNGNMWFAEALS
-766 LAGKI
+766 GRI

-803 LWISEHIGPGIS
+803 LWIAEHIGPGIT
-815 KFDPV
+815 KFDPI
-820 LETFDHVEAPNP
+820 LETFDHVKAPNP
-832 ESLPFGMVIDKYDN
+832 ESLPFGMAIDKYDN
-846 IWFGQHVTDEL
+846 IWFGQHVIDEL
-857 AVYDPY
+857 GVYDPY

-875 ESFTQFVTSDND
+875 ESFTQFITADD
-887 GNVWFVEQR
+887 KGDIWFVEQR
-896 GQKLGVVSIS
+896 TKKLGVVSIS
-906 SVSGQ
+906 SVPGQ
-911 ARTVTDGVSQSGFN
+911 TRTVTDGVNQSSFN

-958 LSK
+958 LG

>member
-1 MNEFVL
+1 
-7 CKMNK
+7 
-12 FLLLAF
+12 LAL
-18 LILIIGVPSAYA
+18 LILVIGVPSAYA

-35 DSEPPQAGNAA
+35 DSEPSQAVNAP

-70 DGNGNQIDNG
+70 DSNGNQIDNG

-88 NSLVITTSPLED
+88 SSLVITTPPLED

-129 QVDVSLLEAQEESE
+129 QVDVSLLESQDESE

-149 AAARFPGIVGQTVI
+149 AAARFPGIVGQTVV
-163 LGSTISAIAI
+163 LGSAISAIAI
-173 WGTRRKHFRKENLT
+173 WGTQRKHFGKENLT

-210 SNFVMLAVQTIRLET
+210 SNFVMIAVQTVRLET
-225 SPLDVIGTSFGTTWL
+225 SPIDVLGTTFGATWL
-240 ARMII
+240 IRMII

-258 KPRLTSKK
+258 KPHLTNKK
-266 HVPMLVASLVL
+266 HVPMLIVSLAL
-277 IFTTTMFGHGA
+277 IFTTTMFGHGT

-310 GGVIFFS
+310 GGIIFFS

-331 KEKTILTILPRYSGM
+331 KEKTVLAILPRYSGM

-367 DVTSIT
+367 NVTSIT

-378 FLIFAKI
+378 LLIFAKI

-422 EKSPD
+422 EKPPD
-427 ISKEGFEP
+427 ISKEGFEA

-455 TGIILLGVVSL
+455 IGIILLGVVSL

-472 PAGEIQ
+472 PAGEVQ

-491 ILFSEQAKFDVSVL
+491 VLFSEQAKFDVSVL
-505 PVGVGSNIINVI
+505 PVGVGPNTISVI

-523 EPISDISGLK
+523 EQMSDVSGLK
-533 IKISNPQRNI
+533 IKVSNPQRNI
-543 SPIEISTTH
+543 SPIEISTIQ
-552 ASNMITKFEGE
+552 SSDEVTKFEGE

-585 ESVIFDVLVK
+585 ESIIFDVLVK

-609 FPEGESAPL
+609 FPIDDSAPL
-618 YPLYDGDNTIWI
+618 YPRYDGDNTIWI
-630 SDAAK
+630 SDAAE
-635 PKLWKFTLDDR
+635 PRLWKFTLDDR
-646 KFTSHEFF
+646 QFSSYDFF
-654 GLTTIFLD
+654 GISTIFLD
-662 IDHNGKIWFTD
+662 IDHDGKIWFTD
-673 TPNSKIGNFDPNT
+673 TPNSKIGNFDPKT
-686 EKFEIIEIPSLT
+686 EKFEIIEIPSLIDT
-698 ASSPYSIPI
+698 SPYSIPI
-707 ALKVDLDNNIWV
+707 ALKVDFDNNIWI
-719 AVVDRDMLLVYNQ
+719 AVVDTDMILMYNQ
-732 DSKEFEQLL
+732 SSKEFEQFLR
-741 KLPTSESGPSALLLD
+741 LPTTESGPSALLLD
-756 DNGDMWFAES
+756 DNGNIWFAEALS
-766 LAGKI
+766 GRI

-785 PDTPLDEP
+785 SDTPLSEP

-803 LWISEHIGPGIS
+803 LWIAEHIGPGIT
-815 KFDPV
+815 KFDPI
-820 LETFDHVEAPNP
+820 LETFDHVKAPNP
-832 ESLPFGMVIDKYDN
+832 ESLPFGMAIDKYDN
-846 IWFGQHVTDEL
+846 IWFGQHVIDEL
-857 AVYDPY
+857 GVYDPY

-875 ESFTQFVTSDND
+875 ESFTQFITADDNGD
-887 GNVWFVEQR
+887 IWFVEQR
-896 GQKLGVVSIS
+896 TKKLGVVSIS
-906 SVSGQ
+906 SVPGQ
-911 ARTVTDGVSQSGFN
+911 ARTVIDGGSGPSFN

-931 PLIAGGIVVSSL
+931 PLIAGGIVGSSL

-958 LSK
+958 LSN

>member
-1 MNEFVL
+1 
-7 CKMNK
+7 MNK
-12 FLLLAF
+12 LLLLTF
-18 LILIIGVPSAYA
+18 LILVIGIPSAYA

-35 DSEPPQAGNAA
+35 DSDPSQAANAQV
-46 IGTTQIITKY
+46 GTTQIITKY

-70 DGNGNQIDNG
+70 DSDGNQIDNG

-88 NSLVITTSPLED
+88 SSLVITTPPLED

-109 LSKVDGHLVRAAII
+109 LSKVDGHLVRAAVI

-129 QVDVSLLEAQEESE
+129 QVDASLLESQDESE

-149 AAARFPGIVGQTVI
+149 AAARFPGIVGQTVV

-173 WGTRRKHFRKENLT
+173 WGTQRKHFGKENLT

-210 SNFVMLAVQTIRLET
+210 SNFIMIAVQTVRLET
-225 SPLDVIGTSFGTTWL
+225 SPIDVLGTTFGATWL
-240 ARMII
+240 MRMII

-258 KPRLTSKK
+258 KPRLTNKK
-266 HVPMLVASLVL
+266 HVPMLVVSLAL
-277 IFTTTMFGHGA
+277 IFTTTMFGHGT
-288 ASELAAPMILD
+288 ASELVAPMILD

-331 KEKTILTILPRYSGM
+331 KEKTVLAILPRYSGM

-378 FLIFAKI
+378 LLIFAKI

-422 EKSPD
+422 EKPPD
-427 ISKEGFEP
+427 VSKKGFEP
-435 PTIEALASK
+435 PTIEALAYK
-444 KLAKPLKASAV
+444 KIKKPIKASAI
-455 TGIILLGVVSL
+455 TGIILLGIVSL

-472 PAGEIQ
+472 PAGEVQ
-478 TADAQTA
+478 TAEAQTA

-505 PVGVGSNIINVI
+505 PVGVGPNTINVI

-523 EPISDISGLK
+523 EPMSDISGLK
-533 IKISNPQRNI
+533 IKVSNPQRSI
-543 SPIEISTTH
+543 SPIEVTTTQ
-552 ASNMITKFEGE
+552 SNDMITEFDGE

-585 ESVIFDVLVK
+585 EGVIFDVLVK

-618 YPLYDGDNTIWI
+618 YPRYDGDNTIWI
-630 SDAAK
+630 SDAQN
-635 PKLWKFTLDDR
+635 PKLWKFTLDD
-646 KFTSHEFF
+646 KQFSSYDFF
-654 GLTTIFLD
+654 GISTIFLD
-662 IDHNGKIWFTD
+662 IDHDGKIWFTD
-673 TPNSKIGNFDPNT
+673 TPNSKIGNFDPKT
-686 EKFEIIEIPSLT
+686 EKFEVIEIPSLT
-698 ASSPYSIPI
+698 AASPYSIPI
-707 ALKVDLDNNIWV
+707 ALKVDFDNNIWI
-719 AVVDRDMLLVYNQ
+719 AVVDKDQLLMYNQ
-732 DSKEFEQLL
+732 NSKEFKQFLR
-741 KLPTSESGPSALLLD
+741 LPTSESGPSALLLD
-756 DNGDMWFAES
+756 DNGNMWFAEALS
-766 LAGKI
+766 GRI

-803 LWISEHIGPGIS
+803 LWIAEHIGPGIT
-815 KFDPV
+815 KFDPILV
-820 LETFDHVEAPNP
+820 TFDHVKAPNP
-832 ESLPFGMVIDKYDN
+832 ESLPFGMAIDKYDN
-846 IWFGQHVTDEL
+846 IWFGQHVIDEL
-857 AVYDPY
+857 GVYDPY

-875 ESFTQFVTSDND
+875 ESFTQFITADD
-887 GNVWFVEQR
+887 KGDIWFVEQR
-896 GQKLGVVSIS
+896 TKKLGVVSIS
-906 SVSGQ
+906 SVPGQ
-911 ARTVTDGVSQSGFN
+911 VRAITDGGSGPSFN

-931 PLIAGGIVVSSL
+931 PLIAGGIVASSL

-958 LSK
+958 LS

>member
-1 MNEFVL
+1 
-7 CKMNK
+7 MNK
-12 FLLLAF
+12 LLLLAF
-18 LILIIGVPSAYA
+18 LILVIGVPSAYA

-35 DSEPPQAGNAA
+35 DSEPSQAVNAP

-56 SEAVEID
+56 SEAVEIN

-70 DGNGNQIDNG
+70 DSNGNQIDNG

-88 NSLVITTSPLED
+88 SSLVITTPPLED

-129 QVDVSLLEAQEESE
+129 QVDVSLLESQDESE

-149 AAARFPGIVGQTVI
+149 AAARFPGIVGQTVV
-163 LGSTISAIAI
+163 LGSAISAIAI
-173 WGTRRKHFRKENLT
+173 WGTQRKHFGKENLT
-187 LINQTYRSKFSKI
+187 LINQTYHSKFSKI

-210 SNFVMLAVQTIRLET
+210 SNFVMIAVQTVRLET
-225 SPLDVIGTSFGTTWL
+225 SPIDVLGTTFGATWL
-240 ARMII
+240 IRMII

-258 KPRLTSKK
+258 KPHLTNKK
-266 HVPMLVASLVL
+266 HVPMLIVSLAL
-277 IFTTTMFGHGA
+277 IFTTTMFGHGT
-288 ASELAAPMILD
+288 ASELVAPMILD

-331 KEKTILTILPRYSGM
+331 KEKTVLAILPRYSGM

-367 DVTSIT
+367 NVTSIT

-378 FLIFAKI
+378 LLIFAKI

-422 EKSPD
+422 EKPPD

-444 KLAKPLKASAV
+444 KLAKPLKASAII
-455 TGIILLGVVSL
+455 GIILLGVVSL

-472 PAGEIQ
+472 PAGEVQ

-491 ILFSEQAKFDVSVL
+491 VLFSEQAKFDVSVL
-505 PVGVGSNIINVI
+505 PVGVGPNTISVI

-523 EPISDISGLK
+523 EPMSDISGLK
-533 IKISNPQRNI
+533 IKVSNPQRNI
-543 SPIEISTTH
+543 SPIEISTIQSSDEVTE
-552 ASNMITKFEGE
+552 FEGE

-574 EIEAQRTQAAN
+574 EIEAQRTQTAN

-618 YPLYDGDNTIWI
+618 YPRYDGNNTIWI
-630 SDAAK
+630 SDAAE
-635 PKLWKFTLDDR
+635 PRLWKFTLDD
-646 KFTSHEFF
+646 KQFSSYEFF
-654 GLTTIFLD
+654 GISTIFLD
-662 IDHNGKIWFTD
+662 IDHDGKIWFTD
-673 TPNSKIGNFDPNT
+673 TLNSKIGNFDPKT
-686 EKFEIIEIPSLT
+686 EKFEVIEIPSLIDT
-698 ASSPYSIPI
+698 SPYSIPI
-707 ALKVDLDNNIWV
+707 ALKVDFDNNIWI
-719 AVVDRDMLLVYNQ
+719 AVVDTDMLLVYNQ
-732 DSKEFEQLL
+732 NSKEFEQFLRV
-741 KLPTSESGPSALLLD
+741 PTSESGPSALLLD
-756 DNGDMWFAES
+756 DNGNMWFAEALS
-766 LAGKI
+766 GRI

-803 LWISEHIGPGIS
+803 LWIAEHIGPGIT
-815 KFDPV
+815 KFDPI
-820 LETFDHVEAPNP
+820 LETFDHVKAPNP
-832 ESLPFGMVIDKYDN
+832 ESLPFGMAIDKYDN
-846 IWFGQHVTDEL
+846 IWFGQHVIDEL

-875 ESFTQFVTSDND
+875 ESFTQFITADD
-887 GNVWFVEQR
+887 KGDIWFVEQR
-896 GQKLGVVSIS
+896 TKKLGVVSIS
-906 SVSGQ
+906 SVPGQ
-911 ARTVTDGVSQSGFN
+911 ARAITDGGSGPSFN

-931 PLIAGGIVVSSL
+931 PLIAGGIVASSL

-958 LSK
+958 LS

>member
-1 MNEFVL
+1 
-7 CKMNK
+7 MNK
-12 FLLLAF
+12 LLLLAF
-18 LILIIGVPSAYA
+18 LILVIGVPSAYA

-35 DSEPPQAGNAA
+35 DSEPSQAVNAP

-56 SEAVEID
+56 SEAVEIN

-70 DGNGNQIDNG
+70 DSNGNQIDNG

-88 NSLVITTSPLED
+88 SSLVITTPPLED

-129 QVDVSLLEAQEESE
+129 QVDASLLESQDESE

-149 AAARFPGIVGQTVI
+149 AAARFPGIVGQTVV
-163 LGSTISAIAI
+163 LGSAISAIAI
-173 WGTRRKHFRKENLT
+173 WGTQRKHFGKENLT

-210 SNFVMLAVQTIRLET
+210 SNFVMIAVQTVRLET
-225 SPLDVIGTSFGTTWL
+225 SPIDVLGTTFGATWL
-240 ARMII
+240 IRMII

-258 KPRLTSKK
+258 KPHLTNKK
-266 HVPMLVASLVL
+266 HVPMLIVSLAL
-277 IFTTTMFGHGA
+277 IFTTTMFGHGT
-288 ASELAAPMILD
+288 ASELVAPMILD

-310 GGVIFFS
+310 GGIIFFS

-331 KEKTILTILPRYSGM
+331 KEKTVLAILPRYSGM

-414 GAGVFGFG
+414 GVGVFGFA
-422 EKSPD
+422 EKPPD

-444 KLAKPLKASAV
+444 KLVKPLKASAV
-455 TGIILLGVVSL
+455 IGIILLGVVSL

-472 PAGEIQ
+472 PAGEVQ
-478 TADAQTA
+478 TAEAQIA
-485 TFGFSS
+485 MFGFSS
-491 ILFSEQAKFDVSVL
+491 VLFSEQAKFDVSVL
-505 PVGVGSNIINVI
+505 PVGVGPNTISVV

-523 EPISDISGLK
+523 EPMSDVSGLK
-533 IKISNPQRNI
+533 IKVSNPQRNI
-543 SPIEISTTH
+543 SPIEISTIQ
-552 ASNMITKFEGE
+552 SSDEITEFEGE

-585 ESVIFDVLVK
+585 ESIIFDVLVK

-609 FPEGESAPL
+609 FPEGDSAPL
-618 YPLYDGDNTIWI
+618 YPRYDGDNTIWI
-630 SDAAK
+630 SDAAE
-635 PKLWKFTLDDR
+635 PRLWKFTLDDR
-646 KFTSHEFF
+646 QFSSYDFF
-654 GLTTIFLD
+654 GISTIFLD
-662 IDHNGKIWFTD
+662 IDHDGKIWFTD
-673 TPNSKIGNFDPNT
+673 TPNSKIGNFDPKT
-686 EKFEIIEIPSLT
+686 EKFEVIEIPSLT
-698 ASSPYSIPI
+698 DTSPYSIPI
-707 ALKVDLDNNIWV
+707 ALKVDFDNNIWI
-719 AVVDRDMLLVYNQ
+719 AVVDTDMLLMYNQ
-732 DSKEFEQLL
+732 NSKEFEQFLR
-741 KLPTSESGPSALLLD
+741 LPTSESGPSALLLD
-756 DNGDMWFAES
+756 DNGNMWFAEALS
-766 LAGKI
+766 GKI

-803 LWISEHIGPGIS
+803 LWIAEHIGPGIT
-815 KFDPV
+815 KFDPI
-820 LETFDHVEAPNP
+820 LETFDHVKAPNP
-832 ESLPFGMVIDKYDN
+832 ESLPFGMAIDKYDN
-846 IWFGQHVTDEL
+846 IWFGQHVIDEL
-857 AVYDPY
+857 GVYDPY

-875 ESFTQFVTSDND
+875 ESFTQFITADDNGD
-887 GNVWFVEQR
+887 IWFVEQR
-896 GQKLGVVSIS
+896 TKKLGVVSIS
-906 SVSGQ
+906 SVPGQ
-911 ARTVTDGVSQSGFN
+911 ARTVIDGGSGPSFN

-931 PLIAGGIVVSSL
+931 PLIAGGIVASSL

-958 LSK
+958 LSN